1 MFNFFQSDLPTGSE
15 VIEVEED
22 NTISVGGE
30 GYKVVIDN
38 GPQESLE
45 KRKGKLA
52 KTVIHIY
59 PTFYFYDKLLQSID
73 LQEHMEQKKQE
84 IVLGMIPI
92 FLLSYH

>member
-59 PTFYFYDKLLQSID
+59 PTFYDKLACRALVYKNTWNKRNRKSC
-73 LQEHMEQKKQE
+73 LE
-84 IVLGMIPI
+84 
-92 FLLSYH
+92 